1 VLLSSAGR
9 SDDAERCQQLRIS
22 RRLIKPVKPS
32 TLLDA
37 ITDTLGFDDKSAA
50 HMAGSDSLSVHAAET
65 TPLRILLAEDGLVN
79 QQVAT
84 KLLERCGHQV
94 VVVNNGL
101 EALERTERD
110 RFDVILMDVQMPVMD
125 GFTATSEI
133 RQREASGQQRT
144 PIIAMTAHA
153 MKGDREQCL
162 EAGMDGYI
170 SKPIRPDELYNTIE
184 SVVVQLHD
192 QSPEMSRPAAG
203 TTAEPATGPL
213 DPQLAMEQMGGDP
226 QIARELIHV
235 FRDEC
240 PALLD
245 AIRQAVRKADA
256 DALQRAAHTLK
267 GSISVFAAEPA
278 RVAALELEQI
288 GKNNAL
294 EQAADAVAKLQT
306 EIDRLLPALTE
317 LAESTRAPELE

>member
-1 VLLSSAGR
+1 
-9 SDDAERCQQLRIS
+9 
-22 RRLIKPVKPS
+22 
-32 TLLDA
+32 
-37 ITDTLGFDDKSAA
+37 
-50 HMAGSDSLSVHAAET
+50 
-65 TPLRILLAEDGLVN
+65 
-79 QQVAT
+79 
-84 KLLERCGHQV
+84 
-94 VVVNNGL
+94 
-101 EALERTERD
+101 
-110 RFDVILMDVQMPVMD
+110 
-125 GFTATSEI
+125 
-133 RQREASGQQRT
+133 
-144 PIIAMTAHA
+144 